1 MRWLRNVVY
10 SLEEITPMGWL
21 VAGAAAL
28 IVLPGV
34 RKGLRTAAVTAASG
48 VLAAGHGLA
57 SAWSSATEEVEDIVA
72 EAKHRNAIARTQM
85 AMEGVG
91 SQAVADEAWMPAMA
105 RRKGRVKRATE
116 KPGEERPGDN
126 SHN

>member
-1 MRWLRNVVY
+1 MRWVRNVVY

-21 VAGAAAL
+21 VAAAAAL

-34 RKGLRTAAVTAASG
+34 RKGLRSAAVTAASG

-72 EAKHRNAIARTQM
+72 EAKHRNAIVAH
-85 AMEGVG
+85 
-91 SQAVADEAWMPAMA
+91 AVADEAWMPAMA

-116 KPGEERPGDN
+116 KPGEERPSDN